1 MPAKTSAS
9 LPLVAYADALAAQA
23 RVLLVGDARSLL
35 PKALLERGARL
46 VHVCDSDPARLAE
59 AQARTSERSISFGRL
74 DDGPAALRDSFFD
87 LVLVENLANEP
98 EPKLA
103 LAAVSR
109 LLAPRGVALIAAPN
123 PEASRPL
130 LASASSPHALD
141 YYTLYDA
148 TTAAFPEVRMLGQVP
163 FVGYALVDFSA
174 EGEPSPVL
182 DASLVPPRGEE
193 PDYFVALA
201 ARQRRTLEQYAVIQL
216 PLADVAA
223 MSSALAPKSAEPV
236 REVTP
241 SPVERSAAPAT
252 LLLEQRLQ
260 KQEHW
265 ITELEARASIA
276 DERADAA
283 DERAEAVETRAEA
296 AESRAAEFEARVAE
310 ANARLRAA
318 EKAVNEL
325 KTQAAEQ
332 EEQRRRQHDE
342 FNRERDALK
351 AERATLRAER
361 DALKPERDALKPERD
376 ALKAERD
383 ALKAEHD
390 TLKAERDALKAEHDA
405 LKAEQNALRAELAPQ
420 RAELSRSHSRIAELD
435 ALIAARDAELAESSN
450 EEEAA
455 RELGNLELQLRERG
469 EYITGLERSLFEAER
484 VGRELVRK
492 LRDATLPSKSVEL
505 STQLAEAEAEIATLR
520 WSLALS
526 SSQHG
531 SSHSPPQN

>member
-1 MPAKTSAS
+1 MSAKTSAS

-59 AQARTSERSISFGRL
+59 AQARTTERSISFGRL

-103 LAAVSR
+103 LAALSR

-130 LASASSPHALD
+130 LASASSPHPLD

-236 REVTP
+236 REVAP

-310 ANARLRAA
+310 ADARLRLA

-332 EEQRRRQHDE
+332 EEQHRRQHDE
-342 FNRERDALK
+342 LNRERDALRTERDALK
-351 AERATLRAER
+351 AER
-361 DALKPERDALKPERD
+361 DALRTERD

-383 ALKAEHD
+383 ALKAE
-390 TLKAERDALKAEHDA
+390 
-405 LKAEQNALRAELAPQ
+405 QNALRAELDPR
-420 RAELSRSHSRIAELD
+420 RAELSRSLARIAELD
-435 ALIAARDAELAESSN
+435 ALIAARDAELAASSN

-469 EYITGLERSLFEAER
+469 EHITALERSLFEAER